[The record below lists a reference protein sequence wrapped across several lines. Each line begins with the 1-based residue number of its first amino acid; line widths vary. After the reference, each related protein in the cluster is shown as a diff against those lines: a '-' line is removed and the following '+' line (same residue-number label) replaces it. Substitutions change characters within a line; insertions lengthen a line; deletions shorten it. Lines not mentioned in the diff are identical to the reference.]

1 MERHFHHDLEAL
13 RDRLSEMA
21 GRAETAL
28 TKAMEAVRTR
38 NPRLAEEVFAD
49 DPGIDEIELEVEE
62 NCLRFLGL
70 QQPVARDLRFLVA
83 SIRLSNDLE
92 RIGDHAVNIA
102 QHALKLSRLPVM
114 AAPEDLARMGERTR
128 GALKDSV
135 SAWLRGDPVMARR
148 VCERDSDIDADKTH
162 IFGAL
167 SARMLRD
174 PECVPSALE
183 YLLISR
189 NLERVG
195 DLATNIA
202 EEAIFVAEARVIK
215 HHAEEKAEDVG

>member
-1 MERHFHHDLEAL
+1 MERHFHQDLESL
-13 RDRLSEMA
+13 RERLSEMA
-21 GRAETAL
+21 GRAETAI

-49 DPGIDEIELEVEE
+49 DPSIDEIEIEVEA

-92 RIGDHAVNIA
+92 RVGDHAVNIA
-102 QHALKLSRLPVM
+102 QGALKLSRLAVM
-114 AAPEDLARMGERTR
+114 PAPDDLARMGERSR
-128 GALKDSV
+128 GALKDAV
-135 SAWLRGDPVMARR
+135 SAWLRGDPAMARR
-148 VCERDSDIDADKTH
+148 VCEGDSDIDADKTH
-162 IFGAL
+162 IFGSL
-167 SARMLRD
+167 SAKMLKN
-174 PECVPSALE
+174 PECVLAALE

-215 HHAEEKAEDVG
+215 HHAEGKT

>member
-1 MERHFHHDLEAL
+1 MERHFHQDLESL
-13 RDRLSEMA
+13 RERLSEMA

-38 NPRLAEEVFAD
+38 NSRLAEEVFAD
-49 DPGIDEIELEVEE
+49 DPSIDQIEIEVEA

-92 RIGDHAVNIA
+92 RLGDHAVNIA
-102 QHALKLSRLPVM
+102 QGAIKLSRLPVM
-114 AAPEDLARMGERTR
+114 VAPEDLAHMGERAR

-135 SAWLRGDPVMARR
+135 SAWLRGDPVLARR
-148 VCERDSDIDADKTH
+148 VCERDSDIDTDKTH
-162 IFGAL
+162 IFGTL
-167 SARMLRD
+167 SAKMLKD
-174 PECVPSALE
+174 PECVLAALE

-215 HHAEEKAEDVG
+215 HHAEEKAEGLG

>member
-1 MERHFHHDLEAL
+1 
-13 RDRLSEMA
+13 MA

-38 NPRLAEEVFAD
+38 NGRLAEEVFAD
-49 DPGIDEIELEVEE
+49 DPAIDEIEIDVEAS
-62 NCLRFLGL
+62 CLRFLGL
-70 QQPVARDLRFLVA
+70 QQPVARDLRLVVA

-102 QHALKLSRLPVM
+102 QGAVKLSRLPGMPV
-114 AAPEDLARMGERTR
+114 PDDLTRMGERAR

-135 SAWLRGDPVMARR
+135 SAWLRGDPVLARR

-162 IFGAL
+162 IFGTL
-167 SARMLRD
+167 SASMVKD
-174 PECVPSALE
+174 PERVPPALE
-183 YLLISR
+183 LLLISR

-215 HHAEEKAEDVG
+215 HHAEEKS